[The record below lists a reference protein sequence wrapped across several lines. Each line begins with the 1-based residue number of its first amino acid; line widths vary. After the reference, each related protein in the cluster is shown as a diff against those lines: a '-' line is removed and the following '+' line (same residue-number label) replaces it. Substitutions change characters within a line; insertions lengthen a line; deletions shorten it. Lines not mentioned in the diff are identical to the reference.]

1 MYKMKQYKFW
11 SIGTLCVLLA
21 CMVLHTASCSNE
33 DEPVPSKI
41 KVVVDEGADTKVT
54 TKMLPGSSG
63 TESAGTEISYKS
75 WIQLQKEVS
84 GGRSSAPARGPMLAS
99 SKDDIETISVLL
111 RDVFHNL
118 DTAIVVDSFD
128 FGQPTSTVT
137 YSTNGQRRE
146 GYVTITDSVMYYNVN
161 FDGFS
166 FRYLIEYEVAVYDD
180 GYNRII
186 MPYHKIKNIRDNGFS
201 VEDLEF
207 VLEPNSSGGK
217 DVYLRKKIKHS
228 ITVEFNG
235 ADYTLHGNVVLK
247 KNIGTHPCIISSE
260 LIDKG
265 ISDIDNHSYFT
276 IYTSWAKVKYLLSDN
291 SFKTE
296 TYSFR
301 MEGHLESLSSNI
313 EDHLPTADIALIST
327 SIDFVGDSFAHGEFY
342 SFTTRTKNLTIKYNL
357 FSSVATL
364 KETYA
369 YYDDGRL
376 QFDFP
381 NITYSDVEVD
391 YCVEEY
397 GQSDLYI
404 NYWFGEEVRC
414 KFGDAWH
421 RFTYSYPFNVHK

>member
-21 CMVLHTASCSNE
+21 CMVLHTASCSKE
-33 DEPVPSKI
+33 DEPVSSKI

-75 WIQLQKEVS
+75 WIQLQKDVS

-99 SKDDIETISVLL
+99 SKDDVETISVLL

-128 FGQPTSTVT
+128 FGQPTSTIT

-247 KNIGTHPCIISSE
+247 KRIGTHPCMISSE

-265 ISDIDNHSYFT
+265 ISDIDNRPMHT

-291 SFKTE
+291 SSDTK
-296 TYSFR
+296 TYSIN
-301 MEGHLESLSSNI
+301 MHGYVEYKSTNI
-313 EDHLPTADIALIST
+313 ESFLPTSDIALIST
-327 SIDFVGDSFAHGEFY
+327 SIDSVGDNSAEWDNY
-342 SFTTRTKNLTIKYNL
+342 KVTERAKKLTITYNM
-357 FSSVATL
+357 FSTVAIL
-364 KETYA
+364 KEAYA
-369 YYDDGRL
+369 HYDDGIL

-391 YCVEEY
+391 YGVSEF
-397 GQSDLYI
+397 GQSDSYI
-404 NYWFGEEVRC
+404 NYWFREEVRC